1 MGSAGRKRDSG
12 IRLVAFDL
20 DGTLTRGRSCLE
32 AIADALGFAAQMSLF
47 ERASSEEEIIAARHE
62 IRERLRH
69 ADPSDIHAALST
81 ISLAPGAVQGIS
93 ALQERGIST
102 VIVSLT
108 FTVAVAY
115 FAERLRIDAHIATD
129 PDARG
134 GGIRH
139 VFASTKPALLAE
151 HAKSLGI
158 GAAHIAAVGDS
169 PADVPMLRS
178 VRASFYVGTGPPPG
192 FAPTWHLP
200 SAAIDQIARLIIE
213 RDTRIRQQG
222 Q

>member
-1 MGSAGRKRDSG
+1 LGSAGQERDSG

-32 AIADALGFAAQMSLF
+32 AVAGALGFAAQMALF

-62 IRERLRH
+62 IREHLKQ
-69 ADPSDIHAALST
+69 ADPSDVHAALST

-93 ALQERGIST
+93 ALQECGIST
-102 VIVSLT
+102 IIVSLT

-115 FAERLRIDAHIATD
+115 FAERLHVDAHIATD
-129 PDARG
+129 PDSP

-139 VFASTKPALLAE
+139 VFASTKPALLAQ

-158 GAAHIAAVGDS
+158 GAAHIAAVGDT
-169 PADVPMLRS
+169 PADLPMLRS
-178 VRASFYVGTGPPPG
+178 ARTSFYLGTVLPPG

-200 SAAIDQIARLIIE
+200 SAPIDQIARLIIE
-213 RDTRIRQQG
+213 GGTRIRQQS